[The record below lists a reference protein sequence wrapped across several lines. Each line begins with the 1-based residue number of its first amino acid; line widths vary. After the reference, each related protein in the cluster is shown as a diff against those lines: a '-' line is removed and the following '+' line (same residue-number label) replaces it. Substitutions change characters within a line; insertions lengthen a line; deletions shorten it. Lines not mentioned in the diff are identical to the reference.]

1 MDEIAIAK
9 KCAETM
15 WEKDAAAHLLGIKVE
30 VSRPGFAEAAF
41 EVRPDMLNGHGVCHG
56 GYLFTLADTAF
67 AFACNTYNKV
77 TVASGASIDFLR
89 PAKLGDTIV
98 ATASEFHRGGRIG
111 FYDVVLQNQHGQDIA
126 AFRGRSHSTNK
137 VMFDEL

>member
-1 MDEIAIAK
+1 MNENEIAK
-9 KCAETM
+9 KSTAKM
-15 WEKDAAAHLLGIKVE
+15 WKNDAAARLLGIKVD
-30 VSRPGFAEAAF
+30 VPGPGRAEASF

-67 AFACNTYNKV
+67 AFACNTYNRV

-98 ATASEFHRGGRIG
+98 AVASEFHRGGRIG
-111 FYDVVLQNQHGQDIA
+111 FYDVYLQNQHGQDIA
-126 AFRGRSHSTNK
+126 AFRGRSHASNK
-137 VMFDEL
+137 PFLEEL

>member
-1 MDEIAIAK
+1 MDDLAIAK
-9 KCAETM
+9 RCGEKLWET
-15 WEKDAAAHLLGIKVE
+15 DAALRVLGISVE
-30 VSRPGFAEAAF
+30 VTDTGRAEAKF

-67 AFACNTYNKV
+67 AYACNGYNKL

-98 ATASEFHRGGRIG
+98 ATATETHRGGRIG
-111 FYDVVLQNQHGQDIA
+111 FYDVLLKNQDGKDIA
-126 AFRGRSHSTNK
+126 DFRGRSHSTNK
-137 VMFDEL
+137 VLIEEL

>member
-1 MDEIAIAK
+1 MDDYEIAK
-9 KCAETM
+9 KGGEKMYET
-15 WEKDAAAHLLGIKVE
+15 DAALGVLGISVE
-30 VSRPGFAEAAF
+30 VTDPGRAEATF

-67 AFACNTYNKV
+67 AYACNTYNRV

-98 ATASEFHRGGRIG
+98 ATATETHRGGRIG
-111 FYDVVLQNQHGQDIA
+111 FYDVLLKNQDGQDIA
-126 AFRGRSHSTNK
+126 DFRGRSHSTNK
-137 VMFDEL
+137 VLLDQ

>member
-1 MDEIAIAK
+1 MDDIALAR

-15 WEKDAAAHLLGIKVE
+15 WENDAASRLLGIKVE
-30 VSRPGFAEAAF
+30 VAGPGQAEATF

-77 TVASGASIDFLR
+77 TLASSTSIDFLR

-98 ATASEFHRGGRIG
+98 ATAVEFHRGGRTG
-111 FYDVVLQNQHGQDIA
+111 FYDVVLQNQHGQDVA

-137 VMFDEL
+137 PMLDDL